1 MVLQITHGEGIPKT
15 ETECSKLVNFNFNKQ
30 KNLLMRL
37 ILGKHNM
44 CMYYVAS
51 IMSDSLKPYGLYPT
65 KLLCPWDS
73 PGRNTEV
80 GCHAL
85 QKEIFLTKG
94 LNHVTPAL
102 QADSLRLSLG
112 KPGRSLYPP
121 TKF

>member
-80 GCHAL
+80 GYS
-85 QKEIFLTKG
+85 
-94 LNHVTPAL
+94 P
-102 QADSLRLSLG
+102 
-112 KPGRSLYPP
+112 
-121 TKF
+121 